1 MAHAPLRGLDG
12 RHPLTRAAATQV
24 QGQISAG
31 TTYISLDDVRVP
43 AANLIGRAG
52 MGMRYIMTNFNHERL
67 VIAVGVTAQAR
78 AALAAAFAYTL
89 RRRAF
94 GAALVEQPVVR
105 HRLAKAGAELEAL
118 HAWVEGFVYAMAHLS
133 KDEADVRLGG
143 LTALAKAK
151 AGMVLSEVAQ
161 TAVLLFGGNGVTRS
175 GQGQIAEMVY
185 REVMCARIPGGS
197 EDVMLD
203 LAVRQLV
210 KNYRAGED
218 AVQERPKGQSKI

>member
-1 MAHAPLRGLDG
+1 MSA
-12 RHPLTRAAATQV
+12 QV

-31 TTYISLDDVRVP
+31 TTYIELDDVRVP
-43 AANLIGRAG
+43 AANLIGREG

-67 VIAVGVTAQAR
+67 VIAVGVTSQAR
-78 AALAAAFAYTL
+78 TALSAAFAYTL
-89 RRRAF
+89 RRQAF
-94 GAALVEQPVVR
+94 GKPLMDQPVVR
-105 HRLAKAGAELEAL
+105 HRLAKAGAELESL
-118 HAWVEGFVYAMAHLS
+118 HSWVEGFVYMMTHLT

-151 AGMVLSEVAQ
+151 AGMVLNEVAQ
-161 TAVLLFGGNGVTRS
+161 TAVLLFGGNGYTRT

-185 REVMCARIPGGS
+185 REVMGSRIPGGS

-210 KNYRAGED
+210 KNYLAGED
-218 AVQERPKGQSKI
+218 KVQERPKGQSKI